1 MKRWILSAGLMLAAT
16 QALAIERFTSTSMSC
31 ARIAAALASGP
42 AILQYPSGGAG
53 GMNFDRYF
61 GNRNSCPPFQKAVT
75 ASVPA
80 SDTGSCKVFRCV
92 EKNRLSSR

>member
-1 MKRWILSAGLMLAAT
+1 MTRWVLSAVLVLAAT
-16 QALAIERFTSTSMSC
+16 QAMAIERFTSTSMSC

-42 AILQYPSGGAG
+42 AILQYPSGGAS
-53 GMNFDRYF
+53 GMRYDRYF

-80 SDTGSCKVFRCV
+80 SDTRSCKVFRCV